1 MSEKERGRKK
11 SSFVWIAVGSV
22 LILLIGGV
30 VIYRFAMQSEFDRRV
45 AALSAA
51 GFPVSKE
58 DLEADYVLPE
68 GADNAADIYR
78 EAIQYYYEPNTFE
91 EMYLPARG
99 NYIWP
104 DDAPPFEPNVMR
116 ALESTLAKNK
126 TCLELVDKAAQ
137 MEHCLWPRK
146 WSLVF
151 YMTDNLSEI
160 KRFAQ
165 LLTEEQLYLAQ
176 TQKPDDV
183 FESLQTSI
191 GLAQSLKKQPF
202 LIDHLVAMAL
212 KALIASSL
220 EDSLN
225 LTAFTESQL
234 AGLQQQFSQMYR
246 DNMMHDAYVTERV
259 CMIEYQ
265 KLTNSQRAQYY
276 ANTPPSA
283 GSVVS
288 QQLYSA
294 SGLAQADALRI
305 LDIHD
310 EILNAVHLPYH
321 EQKAAFEKIEGYTDM
336 GMLGFLHLNLNMLG
350 GHTRVHTLNLRV
362 IGGIMCA
369 ETALAVER
377 YRLAHGALPEALE
390 ALVPAFMNAVPLD
403 PGDGQPLRY
412 ILRDEGGYTIYSIG
426 PDGVDH
432 GGLDMQQMRDKG
444 QKSPGDNCDWP
455 FTVKR

>member
-68 GADNAADIYR
+68 GADNAADVYL

-91 EMYLPARG
+91 TMYLPARG

-126 TCLELVDKAAQ
+126 TCLELADKAAR

-146 WSLVF
+146 WSVTYF
-151 YMTDNLSEI
+151 MTDNLSEI

-176 TQKPDDV
+176 MQRPDEV
-183 FESLQTSI
+183 FESLQTS
-191 GLAQSLKKQPF
+191 LSLVQSLRKQPF

-225 LTAFTESQL
+225 LTAFTEAQL
-234 AGLQQQFSQMYR
+234 AELQQQFSQMYR
-246 DNMMHDAYVTERV
+246 DTMMHDAYVTERV

-265 KLTNSQRAQYY
+265 KLTSSQRAQYY
-276 ANTPPSA
+276 ANTPPSP

-294 SGLAQADALRI
+294 SGLEQTDALRI

-310 EILNAVHLPYH
+310 AMLEATLLPYH
-321 EQKAAFEKIEGYTDM
+321 EQKAAFENIERRMDM
-336 GMLGFLHLNLNMLG
+336 GLFGVFHLSLNMLA

-369 ETALAVER
+369 ETALGVER
-377 YRLAHGALPEALE
+377 YRLAHGALPESLE
-390 ALVPAFMNAVPLD
+390 ALVPAFIDTVPLD
-403 PGDGQPLRY
+403 PGDGKPLRY
-412 ILRDEGGYTIYSIG
+412 VLREEGGYTIYSIG

-432 GGLDMQQMRDKG
+432 GGLDLQQMRDKG
-444 QKSPGDNCDWP
+444 QKNPSENRDWP